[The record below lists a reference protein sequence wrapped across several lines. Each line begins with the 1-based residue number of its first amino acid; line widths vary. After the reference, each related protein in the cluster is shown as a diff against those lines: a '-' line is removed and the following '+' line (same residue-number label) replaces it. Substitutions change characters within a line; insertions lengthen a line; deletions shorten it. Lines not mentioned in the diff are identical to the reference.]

1 MNFFI
6 SEIVRDNGNTLTYLT
21 GNSRH
26 NQLKKKTLKIMKNLN
41 YKYAKLRNFDLFYTP
56 FQKNFF

>member
-26 NQLKKKTLKIMKNLN
+26 NQLKKKTLKIMKN
-41 YKYAKLRNFDLFYTP
+41 
-56 FQKNFF
+56 